1 MSMVI
6 WIVVIACITAVT
18 MTSIICSA
26 KIEESKYETFART
39 MNNPW
44 INNETTTNE
53 LKKMVE
59 KLMAA
64 TSKTKG
70 E

>member
-1 MSMVI
+1 MSVII
-6 WIVVIACITAVT
+6 WIVVIVCITAVT

-26 KIEESKYETFART
+26 KIEESKYETFACTVRH
-39 MNNPW
+39 W
-44 INNETTTNE
+44 ISNETTTDE

-64 TSKTKG
+64 TSKMKG
-70 E
+70 K